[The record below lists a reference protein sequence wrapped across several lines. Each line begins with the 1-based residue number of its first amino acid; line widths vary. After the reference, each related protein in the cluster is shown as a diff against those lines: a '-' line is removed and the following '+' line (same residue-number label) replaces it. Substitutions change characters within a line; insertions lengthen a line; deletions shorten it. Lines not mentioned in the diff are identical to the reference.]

1 MLAHSVFLSLSLSLS
16 GSGSLF
22 LCFTFD
28 QSFPLELSEAVWGLG
43 RQRWESRAQPTWPES
58 KSSLGQMPRGG
69 PGLLSVRQGGG
80 REGGQLELRLA
91 RGWGL
96 EECAA

>member
-1 MLAHSVFLSLSLSLS
+1 MLAPSVFLSLS

-28 QSFPLELSEAVWGLG
+28 QSFALELSEAVWGLG
-43 RQRWESRAQPTWPES
+43 RKRWESRAQPTWPES
-58 KSSLGQMPRGG
+58 KSSLGQVPRGG
-69 PGLLSVRQGGG
+69 PSLLSVCAQGRKG
-80 REGGQLELRLA
+80 RGMARVKAG